1 MHGVFNL
8 LKPPGMTS
16 HDAVSVARRI
26 LGTKRIGHTGT
37 LDPAAAGVLPLCVGQ
52 ATRLVEYLQDGTKEY
67 IAEATFGHETDTGDA
82 VGQIVAQG
90 DAVQVDL
97 EKLRAVMDGFRGRI
111 AQTPPIYSAVKKDG
125 KKLYDLAR
133 AGQGE
138 DEVEIPTREVEISQL
153 TVTRFLADGS
163 PVRAMLHVECSS
175 GTYIRSLVRDIGRE
189 LGCFATMTFLVRT
202 RTGGFTAEEA
212 HTLEELEAAKETL
225 LLPMP
230 EVLGWCAP
238 DYIVDDAA
246 MALFVQ
252 GKRAR
257 LEVSRAHLQ
266 EHAKD
271 ADLQKQRVTRAAQC
285 GATLRT
291 QRVAVINEAH
301 TAAALVVPSRED
313 GTLYQSEKVFPLDI
327 A

>member
-16 HDAVSVARRI
+16 HDAVSVARRV

-67 IAEATFGHETDTGDA
+67 IAEATFGYETDTGDA
-82 VGQIVAQG
+82 VGQVVAQG
-90 DAVQVDL
+90 DASQVDL
-97 EKLRAVMDGFRGRI
+97 EKLRAAADGFRGRI
-111 AQTPPIYSAVKKDG
+111 TQTPPIYSAVKKDG

-138 DEVEIPTREVEISQL
+138 DEVEIPTREVEISQFI
-153 TVTRFLADGS
+153 VQRFLMDGKTI
-163 PVRAMLHVECSS
+163 RAILHVECSS
-175 GTYIRSLVRDIGRE
+175 GTYIRSLVRDIGRA
-189 LGCFATMTFLVRT
+189 LGCYATMTFLVRT
-202 RTGGFTAEEA
+202 RTGGFTGEEA

-230 EVLGWCAP
+230 EVLGWCASA
-238 DYIVDDAA
+238 YIVDDAA

-252 GKRAR
+252 GKRAK
-257 LEVSRAHLQ
+257 LDVSGVCLQ
-266 EHAKD
+266 EY
-271 ADLQKQRVTRAAQC
+271 ADGSDLRKLRVTRAAQC
-285 GATLRT
+285 GAGLSTK
-291 QRVAVINEAH
+291 RVAVINEAQ

-313 GTLYQSEKVFPLDI
+313 ETHYQSEKVFPLDMV
-327 A
+327 

>member
-90 DAVQVDL
+90 DAAQVDL
-97 EKLRAVMDGFRGRI
+97 EKLRSVMDGFRGRI
-111 AQTPPIYSAVKKDG
+111 TQTPPIYSAVKKDG
-125 KKLYDLAR
+125 KRLYDLAR

-138 DEVEIPTREVEISQL
+138 DEVEIPTREVDISL
-153 TVTRFLADGS
+153 FTVQRFIADGQR
-163 PVRAMLHVECSS
+163 VRAMLRVECSG

-202 RTGGFTAEEA
+202 RTGGFEYGEA
-212 HTLEELEAAKETL
+212 HTLEALEGGKESL
-225 LLPMP
+225 LMPLPD
-230 EVLGWCAP
+230 VLGWCAL
-238 DYIVDDAA
+238 DYVIDNEAMTAFLRGQSAPLDISAA
-246 MALFVQ
+246 RIREFREDNYAYKVRKTKATHCGSHLH
-252 GKRAR
+252 KR
-257 LEVSRAHLQ
+257 
-266 EHAKD
+266 
-271 ADLQKQRVTRAAQC
+271 
-285 GATLRT
+285 
-291 QRVAVINEAH
+291 RVAVINQAR
-301 TAAALVVPSRED
+301 TAAALVWPVVGEKAVFKP
-313 GTLYQSEKVFPLDI
+313 EKVFPLEP
-327 A
+327 

>member
-16 HDAVSVARRI
+16 HDAVSVARRV

-67 IAEATFGHETDTGDA
+67 IAEATFGFETDTGDA
-82 VGQIVAQG
+82 VGQVVARG
-90 DAVQVDL
+90 DASQVDL
-97 EKLRAVMDGFRGRI
+97 EKLRVAIDGFRGRI
-111 AQTPPIYSAVKKDG
+111 TQTPPIYSAVKKDG

-138 DEVEIPTREVEISQL
+138 DEVEIPTREVDISL
-153 TVTRFLADGS
+153 FTVQRFLADGQT
-163 PVRAMLHVECSS
+163 VRAMLHVECSS
-175 GTYIRSLVRDIGRE
+175 GTYIRSLVRDIGRA
-189 LGCFATMTFLVRT
+189 LGCYATMTFLVRT
-202 RTGGFTAEEA
+202 RTGGFTNVEA
-212 HTLEELEAAKETL
+212 YTLEELEAAKETL
-225 LLPMP
+225 LLPMS

-238 DYIVDDAA
+238 TYIVDDAA
-246 MALFVQ
+246 MALFMQ

-266 EHAKD
+266 EY
-271 ADLQKQRVTRAAQC
+271 ADDSDLRKLRVTRAMQC
-285 GATLRT
+285 GAGLGTK
-291 QRVAVINEAH
+291 RVAVINSAQ
-301 TAAALVVPSRED
+301 TTAALVVPSYED
-313 GTLYQSEKVFPLDI
+313 EAVYQSEKVFPLEL

>member
-16 HDAVSVARRI
+16 HDAVSVARRA

-67 IAEATFGHETDTGDA
+67 IAEATFGFETDTGDA
-82 VGQIVAQG
+82 VGQVLARG
-90 DAVQVDL
+90 DASQVNL
-97 EKLRAVMDGFRGRI
+97 EKLRAALDGFHGRI
-111 AQTPPIYSAVKKDG
+111 TQTPPIYSAVKKDG

-138 DEVEIPTREVEISQL
+138 DEVEIPTREVDISSLSIQ
-153 TVTRFLADGS
+153 RFLADGKT
-163 PVRAMLHVECSS
+163 VRAMLHVECSS
-175 GTYIRSLVRDIGRE
+175 GTYIRSLVRDIGRV
-189 LGCFATMTFLVRT
+189 LGSYATMTFLVRT
-202 RTGGFTAEEA
+202 RTGGFTAKEA
-212 HTLEELEAAKETL
+212 YTLEELETAKESV

-238 DYIVDDAA
+238 HYIVDDAA

-257 LEVSRAHLQ
+257 FEMPGSGLTSDFDSSNTRRLRA
-266 EHAKD
+266 
-271 ADLQKQRVTRAAQC
+271 RQC
-285 GATLRT
+285 GVTTET
-291 QRVAVINEAH
+291 QRVAVINTTH
-301 TAAALVVPSRED
+301 TTAALVVPSRED
-313 GTLYQSEKVFPLDI
+313 KTVYQSEKVFPLDI

>member
-16 HDAVSVARRI
+16 HDAVSVARRV

-67 IAEATFGHETDTGDA
+67 IAEATFGFETDTGDA
-82 VGQIVAQG
+82 VGQVVARG
-90 DAVQVDL
+90 DVSQVDL
-97 EKLRAVMDGFRGRI
+97 EKLRAAIDGFRGRI
-111 AQTPPIYSAVKKDG
+111 TQTPPIYSAVKKDG

-138 DEVEIPTREVEISQL
+138 DDVEIPTREVDISL
-153 TVTRFLADGS
+153 FTVLRFLEDGQT
-163 PVRAMLHVECSS
+163 VRAMLHVECSS
-175 GTYIRSLVRDIGRE
+175 GTYIRSLVRDIGRV
-189 LGCFATMTFLVRT
+189 LGCYATMTFLVRT
-202 RTGGFTAEEA
+202 RTGGFTNVEA

-225 LLPMP
+225 LLPMS

-238 DYIVDDAA
+238 IYIVDDAA

-252 GKRAR
+252 GKRTR
-257 LEVSRAHLQ
+257 LEVSRARLQ
-266 EHAKD
+266 EHAD
-271 ADLQKQRVTRAAQC
+271 NADLYKLRVTRAAQC
-285 GATLRT
+285 GAGPHT
-291 QRVAVINEAH
+291 QRVAVINSAQ
-301 TAAALVVPSRED
+301 TTAALVVPSGED
-313 GTLYQSEKVFPLDI
+313 EAVYQSEKVFPLEL